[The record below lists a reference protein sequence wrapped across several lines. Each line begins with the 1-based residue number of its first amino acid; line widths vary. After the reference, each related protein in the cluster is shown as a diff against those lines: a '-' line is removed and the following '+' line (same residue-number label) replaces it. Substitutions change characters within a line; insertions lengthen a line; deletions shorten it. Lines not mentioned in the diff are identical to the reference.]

1 MFGIELYLDKIYS
14 GRFCLMADTRV
25 MYLVLGLVFGTARA
39 SLDAHL
45 RDIKLCK
52 IPIDDLVYLQM
63 LAHDPDSCK
72 LCPALRGLLELKV
85 EDYQKCLAE
94 SISRLSLDSGVD
106 TRIADL
112 FRNCQSPSKERA
124 DL

>member
-1 MFGIELYLDKIYS
+1 
-14 GRFCLMADTRV
+14 MANARLIC
-25 MYLVLGLVFGTARA
+25 LVLWLIFGTVRA

-106 TRIADL
+106 NRIAE
-112 FRNCQSPSKERA
+112 FYRNCQNPTKERA